1 MAEAGEP
8 PAGQKV
14 QQAGSAEAEQ
24 DVIAVLSDEESI
36 AAEWAELSPR
46 VAAEISERIHGV
58 NQKTTSLK
66 KMRRMLS
73 EHLGLGK
80 KGLELHIE
88 AVSVLIASAVQ
99 EVTAAGQPKVFTP
112 AERMAS
118 IVQDLGDELTEAKQC
133 VYLATVSR
141 VLPETLATPGVELRD
156 ITTMSREEVADCFM
170 KAFNSPVY
178 EQGQGGRRR
187 QSEEPMVSKIV
198 VFKEEHED
206 GDFHFHIVIVLKGA
220 RSWKPAKRTLRIR
233 DQVACHFSCS
243 HTQAWSAIRYG
254 HIPTIN
260 KPKVDAEPYS
270 WSDAGGAGSLDL
282 FALSQR
288 PFNAKMWTAC
298 AEAAEK
304 KRLREPKPRPAK
316 FSKLDLTAIILDK
329 SLKTKTEILEYCQDS
344 GTEKMQEWV
353 SANQKKLKEF
363 LSDAQE
369 WGTAREQAKADRE
382 TDWALLCR
390 LSEGECPHG
399 DQCTYAKP
407 AQAFF
412 DGNAAT
418 INKVE
423 LAAAIRAVVVG
434 GPSKTTRT
442 PLIVGPSNSGKT
454 TIVAPFDQAFGK
466 KRVFHKPALDSNF
479 PLRNIT
485 KEKRFLFWDDYR
497 PVEHGQ
503 STVPVTTFLSLFNG
517 LPFEV
522 AMSQAFNDGNEDF
535 EWRRGALLTAKEKDL
550 WAPWGDVY
558 EEDVKHMRNR
568 CYIFRATA
576 VLYNLKDTE
585 PCACHMCKWIAS
597 GANQAD
603 SNSLLRNIVP
613 VLPLQQTTPALG
625 ASLDANS
632 KPPAFKILGLQA
644 LTNVAKLP
652 MEAILELEK
661 ELVALGAV
669 HVKELTG
676 DDWQAM
682 TAWTGLGQ
690 FAQRR
695 LLQQVFNIQW

>member
-1 MAEAGEP
+1 VLYFQWQRHTSINNQTAPIIKACWPVAIGSSLLVVAQLVSFQQPMAEAGEPPAGQKVQQAGSAEAVAQPVSFQQPMVEAGEP

-24 DVIAVLSDEESI
+24 DVIAVLSNEESI

-260 KPKVDAEPYS
+260 KPK
-270 WSDAGGAGSLDL
+270 
-282 FALSQR
+282 LS
-288 PFNAKMWTAC
+288 
-298 AEAAEK
+298 
-304 KRLREPKPRPAK
+304 
-316 FSKLDLTAIILDK
+316 LTA
-329 SLKTKTEILEYCQDS
+329 
-344 GTEKMQEWV
+344 GRMRV
-353 SANQKKLKEF
+353 
-363 LSDAQE
+363 AQ
-369 WGTAREQAKADRE
+369 AASIC
-382 TDWALLCR
+382 LLCHSAHSMPR
-390 LSEGECPHG
+390 CG
-399 DQCTYAKP
+399 
-407 AQAFF
+407 
-412 DGNAAT
+412 
-418 INKVE
+418 
-423 LAAAIRAVVVG
+423 
-434 GPSKTTRT
+434 
-442 PLIVGPSNSGKT
+442 
-454 TIVAPFDQAFGK
+454 
-466 KRVFHKPALDSNF
+466 
-479 PLRNIT
+479 
-485 KEKRFLFWDDYR
+485 R
-497 PVEHGQ
+497 PVQRRPRRNACLSPSHGQ
-503 STVPVTTFLSLFNG
+503 LS
-517 LPFEV
+517 
-522 AMSQAFNDGNEDF
+522 S
-535 EWRRGALLTAKEKDL
+535 
-550 WAPWGDVY
+550 
-558 EEDVKHMRNR
+558 
-568 CYIFRATA
+568 
-576 VLYNLKDTE
+576 
-585 PCACHMCKWIAS
+585 AS
-597 GANQAD
+597 
-603 SNSLLRNIVP
+603 
-613 VLPLQQTTPALG
+613 
-625 ASLDANS
+625 
-632 KPPAFKILGLQA
+632 
-644 LTNVAKLP
+644 
-652 MEAILELEK
+652 
-661 ELVALGAV
+661 
-669 HVKELTG
+669 
-676 DDWQAM
+676 
-682 TAWTGLGQ
+682 WT
-690 FAQRR
+690 
-695 LLQQVFNIQW
+695 